1 MRTMLMPPLRF
12 GVSLS
17 SGRCVSSMSFL
28 RPNDGHHHARG
39 VDSTLVKNAPSSAWR
54 ACNGYRSVP
63 YVQPSFSRKP
73 KRHRFSVYWR
83 LLIFDEYDAKSFNPQ
98 PTARKSLFCTHI
110 VLSIAT
116 IRNRLDLSSIDVKS
130 ITAERVICHDCLDSI
145 TSTSSNSH
153 RVRVPFH

>member
-1 MRTMLMPPLRF
+1 MTGMIAHEELTQRKSKTAQRVLRDHAI
-12 GVSLS
+12 GIELYHVKS
-17 SGRCVSSMSFL
+17 SC
-28 RPNDGHHHARG
+28 
-39 VDSTLVKNAPSSAWR
+39 
-54 ACNGYRSVP
+54 
-63 YVQPSFSRKP
+63 SRKP
-73 KRHRFSVYWR
+73 TCHRFSVSWC
-83 LLIFDEYDAKSFNPQ
+83 LLISDEYDAKSFNPQ
-98 PTARKSLFCTHI
+98 PTARKWLFCTHI